1 MEVTMI
7 GLNPDCPPSVTL
19 LADHL
24 DAALA
29 AGEDLM
35 ASMLAARSDLDEV
48 DPEAAPEALDDF
60 VRRLMKLESA
70 LLLRMLQARRLAV
83 ELGRVDGTLKS
94 AGVLFKAQTDVLEAL
109 IFQAGRAGATKLT
122 RPGDGHAY
130 LRSRGLIAP
139 EAAAPSPFECVAVSE
154 MFRIGGVAP
163 LGLML
168 DLVSS
173 LLDLLDARFGLYA
186 PDAAG
191 EPVEADGERPMLTE
205 AVATGADT
213 ASGKDC
219 DVGGGAKAELPE
231 FAAATDS
238 SAKSEVASAVAA
250 ASAIPAGVTAEGP

>member
-7 GLNPDCPPSVTL
+7 GLNPDCPPNVTL

-35 ASMLAARSDLDEV
+35 ASTLAARSDLDEV
-48 DPEAAPEALDDF
+48 DAEAAPEALDDF
-60 VRRLMKLESA
+60 VRSLMKLESA

-83 ELGRVDGTLKS
+83 ELGRIDGTLKS
-94 AGVLFKAQTDVLEAL
+94 AGALFKAQTDVLEEL
-109 IFQAGRAGATKLT
+109 ILQAGRTGATKLT

-186 PDAAG
+186 PDAAE
-191 EPVEADGERPMLTE
+191 EPVVPDSECPVRTE
-205 AVATGADT
+205 AEATGADT
-213 ASGKDC
+213 ASADDRYVAGD
-219 DVGGGAKAELPE
+219 AKAELPE
-231 FAAATDS
+231 PAAAVDVRG
-238 SAKSEVASAVAA
+238 KVDVASAAAA
-250 ASAIPAGVTAEGP
+250 ASANPAAVATERP